1 MLLLFILAFG
11 YIMVELGKGMAISVF
26 SKSQHQAFMMV
37 FMIGMI
43 DFMFTGY
50 AAPVESMP
58 QIIQYL
64 AILIPAHHW
73 LDILRGIL
81 LKGSGIIDIFPSVLA
96 LVVLGTLIVTL
107 SLRYI
112 RRALD

>member
-1 MLLLFILAFG
+1 
-11 YIMVELGKGMAISVF
+11 MAISVV
-26 SKSQHQAFMMV
+26 SKSQHQAFMLV

-58 QIIQYL
+58 RIIRLL
-64 AILIPAHHW
+64 ANLIPAHHW
-73 LDILRGIL
+73 LDIVRGIM
-81 LKGSGIIDIFPSVLA
+81 LKGSSFVDILPSVIGL
-96 LVVLGTLIVTL
+96 LILGIVIVTF
-107 SLRYI
+107 SMRFI